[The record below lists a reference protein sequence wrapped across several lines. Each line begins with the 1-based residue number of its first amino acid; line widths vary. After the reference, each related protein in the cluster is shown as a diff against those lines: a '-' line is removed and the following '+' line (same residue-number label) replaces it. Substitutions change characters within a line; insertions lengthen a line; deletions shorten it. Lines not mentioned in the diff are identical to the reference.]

1 VGSRCGTFGQ
11 AELTTQRMITDHY
24 RFIRPDSVVV
34 VLGGINSQGR
44 CSHATGVSRARVVRC
59 WRTLSSRRFARRRPR
74 GLRVPIPDHCCG
86 PGRHELSQERSQR
99 SSMPDT
105 CRNQGPR
112 LSTACGYSSQRTLES
127 GQPGRLQNG
136 SSLRGGRPGPG
147 SRPSPPSRPGRDG
160 ARLRGGK
167 RAAPGLRPLT
177 CAVIFCGLSCAP
189 SCVLLSPG
197 GG

>member
-1 VGSRCGTFGQ
+1 MPLSRTGAESGGQTSQVTVGSRCGTFGQ

-24 RFIRPDSVVV
+24 RFIRLDSVVV

-74 GLRVPIPDHCCG
+74 SLRVPIPDHCCG

-99 SSMPDT
+99 SSMPNT

-112 LSTACGYSSQRTLES
+112 LSTACGCSSQRTLES

-147 SRPSPPSRPGRDG
+147 SRSSATPHPAPAGTVPGFG
-160 ARLRGGK
+160 EESALRL
-167 RAAPGLRPLT
+167 
-177 CAVIFCGLSCAP
+177 VCGR
-189 SCVLLSPG
+189 
-197 GG
+197 